1 MNIANSHA
9 AAIITR
15 KFKDK
20 LGDISNIFPS
30 FDLVKTTEGSL
41 KLGLKSAPF
50 YLENEDWKQAS
61 LFEPDEKQQEINQL
75 KNFADSTSVTLD
87 AFKLITKTLAAANDN
102 DEMDEVIFESSII
115 DKPIITADRN
125 TRKLLTERAKT
136 LIQSTDFLEGKAAI
150 REIDL
155 DNKTV
160 TAQLSFR
167 KRIILMALNVRYNVP
182 LYMLCQITYSATERR
197 NISGQI

>member
-1 MNIANSHA
+1 MNIANSYA

-102 DEMDEVIFESSII
+102 DEMDELKRDFDEKEVI
-115 DKPIITADRN
+115 
-125 TRKLLTERAKT
+125 KLNYFAKELALSNRSGMDEVFLRVQS
-136 LIQSTDFLEGKAAI
+136 LINQ
-150 REIDL
+150 
-155 DNKTV
+155 
-160 TAQLSFR
+160 
-167 KRIILMALNVRYNVP
+167 
-182 LYMLCQITYSATERR
+182 
-197 NISGQI
+197 